1 MVNVGAGVRYERS
14 IGRSLM
20 ADEGQGDQP
29 LAMRALSRM
38 RGDILSLKLAP
49 GEVTSERALEQLYG
63 VSRTPIREALKALI
77 GEGLVIRAERGYA
90 IAPFDLDQ
98 LEEIF
103 EYRETVEDA
112 AVRLACQRRSD
123 DALDA
128 IRATIDRGLSEFTP
142 DSWFEAGLDF
152 HVQLAALSGNRFL
165 RDGVQDAVNRT
176 IRARWLVASSEE
188 SRVIAHKEH
197 SQIIELVRQRR
208 EDEAADAVRRH
219 GREVHRQIVEALEA
233 SRRLFGARGF
243 ASSKDA

>member
-1 MVNVGAGVRYERS
+1 
-14 IGRSLM
+14 M

-77 GEGLVIRAERGYA
+77 GEGLVVRAERGYA

-112 AVRLACQRRSD
+112 AVRLACQRRTD
-123 DALDA
+123 EALDA
-128 IRATIDRGLSEFTP
+128 IRETIDRGLSEFTP

-176 IRARWLVASSEE
+176 IRARWLVASSEGITRHRAPRITARSSNLCASAGRRKPRMLCDAMGGKCIDRSLKRLKHRVDCSAQGG
-188 SRVIAHKEH
+188 SR
-197 SQIIELVRQRR
+197 LQRTR
-208 EDEAADAVRRH
+208 ETDFNCN
-219 GREVHRQIVEALEA
+219 GRNA
-233 SRRLFGARGF
+233 
-243 ASSKDA
+243 

>member
-1 MVNVGAGVRYERS
+1 
-14 IGRSLM
+14 M
-20 ADEGQGDQP
+20 AENEPGNEP
-29 LAMRALSRM
+29 LAIRALSRM
-38 RGDILSLKLAP
+38 RGDILSLQLAP

-77 GEGLVIRAERGYA
+77 GEGLVVRAERGYA

-103 EYRETVEDA
+103 EYREVVEDA
-112 AVRLACQRRSD
+112 AVRLACQRRTED
-123 DALDA
+123 ELDA
-128 IRATIDRGLSEFTP
+128 INATIDRGLSEFTP

-165 RDGVQDAVNRT
+165 REGVQDAVNRT
-176 IRARWLVASSEE
+176 IRARWLVASSEA
-188 SRVIAHKEH
+188 SRIEAHREH
-197 SQIIELVRQRR
+197 SEIISLVRERR
-208 EDEAADAVRRH
+208 EDDAAEAVRRH

-243 ASSKDA
+243 ASSKG

>member
-1 MVNVGAGVRYERS
+1 MAENV
-14 IGRSLM
+14 
-20 ADEGQGDQP
+20 QGEEP

-38 RGDILSLKLAP
+38 RGDILSLQLAP

-77 GEGLVIRAERGYA
+77 REGLVVRAERGYA

-103 EYRETVEDA
+103 EYREIVEDA
-112 AVRLACQRRSD
+112 AVRLACQRRTE

-128 IRATIDRGLSEFTP
+128 IHTTIDRGLSEFTP

-165 RDGVQDAVNRT
+165 SEGVQDAVNRT
-176 IRARWLVASSEE
+176 IRARWLVASSEA
-188 SRVIAHKEH
+188 SRIEAHREH
-197 SQIIELVRQRR
+197 SEIIELVRERR
-208 EDEAADAVRRH
+208 EDDAAEAVRRH

-243 ASSKDA
+243 ASSKG